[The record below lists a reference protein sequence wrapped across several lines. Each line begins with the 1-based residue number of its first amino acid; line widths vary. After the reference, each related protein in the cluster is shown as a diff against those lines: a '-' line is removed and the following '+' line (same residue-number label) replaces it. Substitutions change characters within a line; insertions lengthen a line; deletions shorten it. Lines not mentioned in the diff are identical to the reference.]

1 MRNVEIGRVAEALL
15 TVDLLYEEGAKGDF
29 PPVVRNVYI
38 DHVSSKSSPRLFFMV
53 GFKAATID
61 NINVSDSTFE
71 GVEET
76 EVMNNVGK
84 VTLNRVTIVP
94 LKKARSLSSREGSP

>member
-1 MRNVEIGRVAEALL
+1 MRTVKIGRVAEALL

-61 NINVSDSTFE
+61 NINVSNSTFE
-71 GVEET
+71 GVEST
-76 EVMNNVGK
+76 ELMNNVGK
-84 VTLNRVTIVP
+84 VTLDHVTIVP
-94 LKKARSLSSREGSP
+94 SKAIH